1 MEQQALFESQYE
13 DEYLLRSLGP
23 LAYRADIALSEL
35 VANAW
40 DAGAT
45 LVEIAIPKTPGA
57 LLTVEDDGTGLTKE
71 QFLGRWMK
79 LAYNRLKRQGEKVEF
94 PPGRDGLNR
103 LAYGRNGV
111 GRHGLL
117 CFGDEY
123 TVETRRD
130 GTRLTFEVATSSGV
144 SPFVLKAEKSGKA
157 RGHGTKLSVR
167 VRRHLP
173 NQEELADVLSA
184 RFMHDPQF
192 RVVVNGTAVPLE
204 QHTGIVERRELTA
217 STGEVIEVFLLD
229 TTKSHRSSRY
239 SGVAFWVGGRLV
251 GIPSWVLG
259 GRALVDG
266 RLRQAKQFTVIA
278 KCDGLR
284 GHIRPDW
291 SAFVDSPE
299 VKAVFDV
306 VGEFV
311 DDALK
316 RDAATH
322 AEDVA
327 VDALQGARI
336 DLERLSAGARIEVA
350 EFAQTVVDKHP
361 AIPPDVLA
369 TTVKAAIQLEKS
381 RSGQALL
388 EKLSRLPEGDI
399 DALDRL
405 LGEWSVR
412 DALTVLDEIDSRLSV
427 ISAIERLSADKS
439 VDELH
444 TLHPLVV
451 KARWAFGP
459 QFDSPEFVS
468 NHSIRRAVEEAFGL
482 KVAPESFNNPRKR
495 PDLIVA
501 EDRTIYAAA
510 TTQFEGEMTKLGD
523 VLLVEL
529 KRGGFKIGRDEV
541 NQASN
546 YVEDL
551 LRSGHLEGVPTIH
564 AFVVGHEID
573 KRVEQKRT
581 VGEGARGRIEVITFS
596 RLVTTANR
604 RLFRLREHLPQRYEA
619 LSGQALLVK
628 ALGSVASQSPLF
640 EPSELVAT
648 PRP

>member
-13 DEYLLRSLGP
+13 EEYLLRSLGQ
-23 LAYRADIALSEL
+23 LAYRSDIALSEL

-45 LVEIAIPKTPGA
+45 VVDIAVPPINGGLLV
-57 LLTVEDDGTGLTKE
+57 VEDDGTGLTRE
-71 QFLGRWMK
+71 QFIGRWMT
-79 LAYNRLKRQGEKVEF
+79 LAYNRLKRQGERVEF
-94 PPGRDGLNR
+94 PPTRSGMTR

-117 CFGDEY
+117 CFGDQY
-123 TVETRRD
+123 TVETRCA
-130 GTRLTFEVATSSGV
+130 GTKWVFDVATASGA
-144 SPFVLKAEKSGKA
+144 SPFILRSDKSAKA

-167 VRRHLP
+167 VERHLP
-173 NQEELADVLSA
+173 NVDELTDVLSA

-192 RVVVNGTAVPLE
+192 KVRVNGKAVPLE
-204 QHTGIVERRELTA
+204 HHTGVVERKELLA
-217 STGEVIEVFLLD
+217 STGEKVEVFLLD
-229 TTKSHRSSRY
+229 ATKSHRRSRY
-239 SGVAFWVGGRLV
+239 SGIAFWVGGRLV
-251 GIPSWVLG
+251 GVPSWVLG
-259 GRALVDG
+259 SRMVLDG

-278 KCDGLR
+278 RCDGLR
-284 GHIRPDW
+284 PFVRADW
-291 SAFVDSPE
+291 SGFNDSPE
-299 VKAVFDV
+299 VKAVFEA
-306 VGEFV
+306 VGDFV
-311 DDALK
+311 DGALR
-316 RDAATH
+316 RDAANH

-327 VDALQGARI
+327 VDALQDVRP
-336 DLERLSAGARIEVA
+336 DLERLPTGARIEVA
-350 EFAQTVVDKHP
+350 EFAQAVVTQHP
-361 AIPPDVLA
+361 TIAADVLA
-369 TTVKAAIQLEKS
+369 TAVKAAIQLENS
-381 RSGQALL
+381 RSGQSLL

-427 ISAIERLSADKS
+427 IAAIERLSVDKT

-468 NHSIRRAVEEAFGL
+468 NRSIRRAVEEAFGL
-482 KVAPESFNNPRKR
+482 KVRPESFNNPLKR
-495 PDLIVA
+495 PDLLVA
-501 EDRTIYAAA
+501 EDRTIYAVG
-510 TTQFEGEMTKLGD
+510 TTQFEGEMTRLGD
-523 VLLVEL
+523 VLVVEL

-551 LRSGHLEGVPTIH
+551 LKSGHLDGAPTIH

-573 KRVEQKRT
+573 KRVELKRT
-581 VGEGARGRIEVITFS
+581 VGDGNRGRIEAITFD

-604 RLFRLREHLPQRYEA
+604 RLFRLREQLPQRYEE
-619 LSGQALLVK
+619 LSGQTLLAK
-628 ALGSVASQSPLF
+628 ALGSAPSQSSLF
-640 EPSELVAT
+640 K
-648 PRP
+648 RN

>member
-1 MEQQALFESQYE
+1 MEQQTLFESQYE

-45 LVEIAIPKTPGA
+45 VVDITIPKQLGGV
-57 LLTVEDDGTGLTKE
+57 LVVEDDGTGLTKD
-71 QFLGRWMK
+71 QFLGRWMR

-94 PPGRDGLNR
+94 PPGRTGLNR

-123 TVETRRD
+123 QVETRRD
-130 GTRLTFEVATSSGV
+130 GIRLTLQVATASGA
-144 SPFVLKAEKSGKA
+144 SPFVLKAEKASKG

-167 VRRHLP
+167 VARHLP
-173 NQEELADVLSA
+173 NTEELTDVLSA

-192 RVVVNGTAVPLE
+192 RVVVNGSAVPLE
-204 QHTGIVERRELTA
+204 EHTGIVDRQHLTA
-217 STGEVIEVFLLD
+217 ATGETVEVFLLD
-229 TTKSHRSSRY
+229 ATKSNRRARY

-251 GIPSWVLG
+251 GVPSWVVG
-259 GRALVDG
+259 GRALLDG

-278 KCDGLR
+278 RCDGLR
-284 GHIRPDW
+284 SHVRPDW
-291 SAFVDSPE
+291 SAFNDTDE
-299 VKAVFDV
+299 VRAVFDV
-306 VGEFV
+306 VGTFV
-311 DDALK
+311 EDSLK
-316 RDAATH
+316 RDAASH

-327 VDALQGARI
+327 VDALQGARG
-336 DLERLSAGARIEVA
+336 DLEALSTGARIEVA
-350 EFAQTVVDKHP
+350 EFAQTVVTQHP
-361 AIPPDVLA
+361 GIPPEVLA

-399 DALDRL
+399 DALDKL

-427 ISAIERLSADKS
+427 ISAIERLAADKT

-459 QFDSPEFVS
+459 QFDSPEYVS

-482 KVAPESFNNPRKR
+482 KVSTESFENPLKR
-495 PDLIVA
+495 PDLLVA
-501 EDRTIYAAA
+501 DDRTIYAAA
-510 TTQFEGEMTKLGD
+510 TTQFEGEMTKMGD
-523 VLLVEL
+523 VLVVEL
-529 KRGGFKIGRDEV
+529 KRGNSKIGRAEV

-551 LRSGHLEGVPTIH
+551 LRSGHLDGVPAIH

-573 KRVEQKRT
+573 QRVEHKRT
-581 VGEGARGRIEVITFS
+581 VGEGARGRIEAITYD
-596 RLVTTANR
+596 RLVRTANR
-604 RLFRLREHLPQRYEA
+604 RLFRLREHLPKRYEA
-619 LSGQALLVK
+619 LSGQALLAK
-628 ALGSVASQSPLF
+628 ALGSAASQSPLF
-640 EPSELVAT
+640 GAGG
-648 PRP
+648 

>member
-45 LVEIAIPKTPGA
+45 VVEITIPKALGA
-57 LLTVEDDGTGLTKE
+57 TLVVEDDGTGLTRE
-71 QFLGRWMK
+71 QFLGRWMT

-94 PPGRDGLNR
+94 PPGRTGLNR

-123 TVETRRD
+123 TVDTRRD
-130 GTRLTFEVATSSGV
+130 GIRLSLQVATASGA
-144 SPFVLKAEKSGKA
+144 SPFVLKSEKSGKT

-173 NQEELADVLSA
+173 NHEELTDVLSA

-192 RVVVNGTAVPLE
+192 RVVVNGTTVPLE
-204 QHTGIVERRELTA
+204 QHTGIVERRNLTA
-217 STGEVIEVFLLD
+217 ATGEEVEVFLLD
-229 TTKSHRSSRY
+229 ATKSNRRSRY

-259 GRALVDG
+259 GRALLDG

-278 KCDGLR
+278 RCDGLR
-284 GHIRPDW
+284 SNIRPDW
-291 SAFVDSPE
+291 SAFIDSPA

-311 DDALK
+311 EEALK

-350 EFAQTVVDKHP
+350 EFAQTVVNEHP

-388 EKLSRLPEGDI
+388 EKLSRLQEGDI

-427 ISAIERLSADKS
+427 ISAIERLAADKT

-482 KVAPESFNNPRKR
+482 KVAPESFTNPLKR

-501 EDRTIYAAA
+501 EDRTIYAVG
-510 TTQFEGEMTKLGD
+510 TTQFEGEMTKIGD

-551 LRSGHLEGVPTIH
+551 LRSGHLDGVPAIH

-573 KRVEQKRT
+573 KRVEHKRT
-581 VGEGARGRIEVITFS
+581 VGEGARGRIEVITFD
-596 RLVTTANR
+596 RLVTTAHR
-604 RLFRLREHLPQRYEA
+604 RLFRLREHLPKRYEA
-619 LSGQALLVK
+619 LSGQALLNK
-628 ALGSVASQSPLF
+628 ALGSEAAQSPLF
-640 EPSELVAT
+640 DPSA
-648 PRP
+648 